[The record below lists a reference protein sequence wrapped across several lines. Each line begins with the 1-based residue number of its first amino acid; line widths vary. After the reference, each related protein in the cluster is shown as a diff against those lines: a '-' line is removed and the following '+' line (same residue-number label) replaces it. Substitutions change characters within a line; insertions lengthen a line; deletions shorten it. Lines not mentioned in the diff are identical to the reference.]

1 MMLINDAFCRKIP
14 GPAMIFSLSP
24 FTRGLP
30 VVCFMEGQPPLL
42 IKQPESVAKSHLF
55 CDRGVGEC
63 CATNLKIEMDQKCMF
78 NELVLMQMQTHVVTF
93 VHVGPIHRGQPP
105 SVRQAWICGYFHIPG
120 WKNESCFS
128 LCNRCLWIRK
138 GVFLFSYIVNCDN
151 GGPYCPSRSVQM
163 NNGVLS
169 VVHTSLLAYEYREEW
184 EEESKTQSLQR
195 AGCGMNVLETRDAP
209 EKPRSN
215 STCSTHVEQHLPPRT
230 P

>member
-1 MMLINDAFCRKIP
+1 MQ
-14 GPAMIFSLSP
+14 
-24 FTRGLP
+24 
-30 VVCFMEGQPPLL
+30 GQPPLL

-78 NELVLMQMQTHVVTF
+78 NELLLMQMQTHVVTF

-128 LCNRCLWIRK
+128 LCNRRLWIRK

-151 GGPYCPSRSVQM
+151 GGPYCPSRTVQM

-169 VVHTSLLAYEYREEW
+169 VVHTSLLDITCIWVQRGVRRGKQNPVSAMCRLWHERVGNKRCSW
-184 EEESKTQSLQR
+184 ETPFQLDMFYPCW
-195 AGCGMNVLETRDAP
+195 AAP
-209 EKPRSN
+209 A
-215 STCSTHVEQHLPPRT
+215 STNALDVYMSFANLHVTLAFQQLM
-230 P
+230 

>member
-1 MMLINDAFCRKIP
+1 
-14 GPAMIFSLSP
+14 MIFSLSP

-105 SVRQAWICGYFHIPG
+105 SVRQA
-120 WKNESCFS
+120 
-128 LCNRCLWIRK
+128 
-138 GVFLFSYIVNCDN
+138 
-151 GGPYCPSRSVQM
+151 
-163 NNGVLS
+163 
-169 VVHTSLLAYEYREEW
+169 
-184 EEESKTQSLQR
+184 
-195 AGCGMNVLETRDAP
+195 
-209 EKPRSN
+209 
-215 STCSTHVEQHLPPRT
+215 
-230 P
+230 